1 MPVLVDTSVWIDH
14 FRKKEPALVGLL
26 ENGQVLGHPVV
37 RGELAL
43 GHLPQR
49 HTLLGLLDNLPQAPV
64 AFGEEINRF
73 IEANALFGLGI
84 GFVDVH
90 LLASTKLALNAT
102 LWTRDK
108 RLLAVASQ
116 LTMSYQP

>member
-14 FRKKEPALVGLL
+14 LRKKEPALVGLL
-26 ENGQVLGHPVV
+26 ESGQVLGHPFV

-43 GHLPQR
+43 NNLPQR
-49 HTLLGLLDNLPQAPV
+49 HTLLGLLDNLPQVPV

-73 IEANALFGLGI
+73 IEADALFGLSI

-90 LLASTKLALNAT
+90 LLSSAKLALNAT
-102 LWTRDK
+102 LWTRDNP
-108 RLLAVASQ
+108 LLAVAMQ
-116 LTMSYQP
+116 LNMSYQP